1 MYARK
6 AKITRKGLL
15 KVILAKTQKEK
26 RRVVEQAFIFFHEII
41 INRMLVEIGMVKAI
55 LTKSQTEM
63 RNMLLN
69 SREKAI
75 C

>member
-26 RRVVEQAFIFFHEII
+26 RRVVEQAFIFFDEII

-69 SREKAI
+69 RREKAI